1 MDICYDHAHNR
12 IGGVSMLRSDQ
23 LIMAVIIILIIIF
36 LVVALFI
43 NPA

>member
-1 MDICYDHAHNR
+1 
-12 IGGVSMLRSDQ
+12 MLRSDQ
-23 LIMAVIIILIIIF
+23 VIRAVIIILIVIF